1 MIYLLFSITVF
12 SIDHFHLIS
21 TKANC
26 PDPWIVPEK
35 GSGCFLH
42 SNESMNFFEAEE
54 VIENLYLKTS
64 TMKLKF
70 GSNSLKQ
77 NPLI

>member
-1 MIYLLFSITVF
+1 M
-12 SIDHFHLIS
+12 
-21 TKANC
+21 KANC

-54 VIENLYLKTS
+54 VKANEYLDKHE
-64 TMKLKF
+64 KLNFK
-70 GSNSLKQ
+70 
-77 NPLI
+77 IWE